1 VCSQL
6 GGRFGKG
13 SPASVLGATSKLF
26 FNFKQPV
33 VLCDPFSTARRPNLD
48 LADAG
53 CHAEIS
59 NRSIVGLAGTMRHD
73 SGIAMCPGELHA

>member
-1 VCSQL
+1 VQSTRWPIWQRQS
-6 GGRFGKG
+6 GQRTWRYFQ
-13 SPASVLGATSKLF
+13 ALF
-26 FNFKQPV
+26 QFQAAGCT
-33 VLCDPFSTARRPNLD
+33 LRPFLTARRPNLD

-73 SGIAMCPGELHA
+73 SGIAMCPGELYA